1 MATAKL
7 YSPEGSFK
15 EDITLPEQFFDTEVS
30 NGCIFL
36 TVKAYLANQ
45 RQGTHKSKTKAEV
58 SGGGKKPWKQKGTGH
73 ARQGSTTS
81 PNWVRGGTAHG
92 PKPHKYTQK
101 INKKVKRKA
110 LASALTVKAK
120 SSSVHVFESLSFD
133 APKTKAFLNAMSN
146 AGIVNNKRILFLI
159 SAQDTFAYESSS
171 NIPWA
176 RVMRVQDANTY
187 ELIRAHQ
194 VVFSKESLGQLGGGN
209 QE

>member
-1 MATAKL
+1 MAKAKL
-7 YSPEGSFK
+7 YSPQGAFK
-15 EDITLPEQFFDTEVS
+15 EEIALPEQFFDREVS

-101 INKKVKRKA
+101 INKKVKRIA
-110 LASALTVKAK
+110 LASALSVKAQ
-120 SSSVHVFESLSFD
+120 SQSVHVFETLSFD
-133 APKTKAFLNAMSN
+133 APKTKEFLNVVST
-146 AGIVNNKRILFLI
+146 AGLVNNKRILFLV
-159 SAQDTFAYESSS
+159 SPEDKFAYESSS
-171 NIPWA
+171 NIHWA
-176 RVMRVQDANTY
+176 RVMRIQDVNTY

-194 VVFSKESLGQLGGGN
+194 VVFSKASLGQLGGGA
-209 QE
+209 E